1 VKEEKLMKSLSRW
14 SAAVALMSLCV
25 PASAQIIS
33 TSVPKEMS
41 GKTEKKW
48 SFHVMASPFAKWQI
62 NDYIVLDPSDCRAL
76 GARSGETCAGIVKLD
91 KTSKMLLAG
100 EVAFHATS
108 SISLA
113 AGGWYNKIGTAKP
126 EVTFLSESGALSS
139 PIVVEANQ
147 GSISEF
153 HGGVFYKDF
162 GLQYG
167 VIKVG
172 HELLG
177 GNSRTD
183 GDGYLVYKPSFGKV
197 GLSVGLGSYN
207 SGSFTDVDFGEI
219 PSVSH
224 AAGFV
229 TASVRLV
236 KGLSVDGSFW
246 YINKSKGAKDLGVTD
261 SMTRYMVGIGYSL

>member
-1 VKEEKLMKSLSRW
+1 MMRSLSRW
-14 SAAVALMSLCV
+14 SAAVALMALCV

-33 TSVPKEMS
+33 TSVPKDIS
-41 GKTEKKW
+41 GKTTEKKW

-62 NDYIVLDPSDCRAL
+62 NDYLVFDSASCRSF
-76 GARSGETCAGIVKLD
+76 GARAGETCAGIVELD

-100 EVAFHATS
+100 EVAFHATHS
-108 SISLA
+108 LSLA

-126 EVTFLSESGALSS
+126 EVTFLSESGPLGA
-139 PIVVEANQ
+139 PIVVDTDQ
-147 GSISEF
+147 GSISEL
-153 HGGVFYKDF
+153 HGAVFYKDF

-167 VIKVG
+167 VIMVG

-183 GDGYLVYKPSFGKV
+183 TDGYLVYKPSFGKV
-197 GLSVGLGSYN
+197 GLSVGLGGYS
-207 SGSFTDVDFGEI
+207 SGAFTDVDYGDI

-229 TASVRLV
+229 TASVRLY

-246 YINKSKGAKDLGVTD
+246 YINKSKDAKDLGVSD